1 MAAAEAEPSG
11 GGGGEPRWAC
21 QRIGCE
27 AWTTDADNAAG
38 DACVHHPGPAG
49 RARGLRP
56 ACPAQPIFHDGG
68 KEWSCCR
75 QRSHDFSLFLAIP
88 GCARGRHTR
97 EKPTTAAP
105 TAAAGRGAPSATAT
119 GALQQALP
127 QNASV
132 TSNGN
137 AGASVGVTAES
148 VASSCARCRGG
159 YFCSEHAPVAGITG
173 SEPVA
178 ESRDAVPGP
187 PQCKLASSATPSSTK
202 PLDVN
207 ERRTCRRKGCGV
219 KFRELDNHD
228 TACSYH
234 PGPAVFHDRHRGW
247 SCCGVTVKDFD
258 EFLSIPPCARGWHS
272 AMPDA

>member
-1 MAAAEAEPSG
+1 MAAAEAEPSGGGGG

-27 AWTTDADNAAG
+27 AQTTDADNAVG
-38 DACVHHPGPAG
+38 DACLHHPGP
-49 RARGLRP
+49 
-56 ACPAQPIFHDGG
+56 PIFHDGG

-88 GCARGRHTR
+88 GCVRGRHTR
-97 EKPTTAAP
+97 EKPTTAAHK
-105 TAAAGRGAPSATAT
+105 AAAGRGVPCAT
-119 GALQQALP
+119 GAGAYQEALP
-127 QNASV
+127 QNARV
-132 TSNGN
+132 TSNGKP
-137 AGASVGVTAES
+137 GTGVGVMADA

-159 YFCSEHAPVAGITG
+159 YFCSDHAPVAGIIG
-173 SEPVA
+173 SVPVA

-187 PQCKLASSATPSSTK
+187 PQGRLATPATPVSTK

-207 ERRTCRRKGCGV
+207 EERACRRKGCGV

-234 PGPAVFHDRHRGW
+234 PGPAVFHDRQRGW

-258 EFLSIPPCARGWHS
+258 EFLGIPPCASGWHS